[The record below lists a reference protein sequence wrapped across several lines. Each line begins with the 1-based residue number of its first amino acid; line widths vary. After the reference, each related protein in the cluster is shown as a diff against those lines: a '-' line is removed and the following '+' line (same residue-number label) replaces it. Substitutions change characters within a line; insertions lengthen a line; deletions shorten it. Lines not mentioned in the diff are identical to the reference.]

1 MDCAYVLLHPNDLI
15 QYCLWITIL
24 RVIQLF
30 KMFGGKTFST
40 ALSLYFLYQRTYP
53 DLANDVQYRI
63 KRLENT

>member
-1 MDCAYVLLHPNDLI
+1 MDCTYVLLHPNDLI
-15 QYCLWITIL
+15 QWITIL

-40 ALSLYFLYQRTYP
+40 ALSLYFLYQRTHP
-53 DLANDVQYRI
+53 PLANDVQYRI